1 MRSKGPEEL
10 EYTFLKVINENVP
23 SGDTT
28 HTAEPTTADRTVLV
42 WPEAR
47 QLYRTLTN
55 SLVNYGLARL
65 SPEPPAS
72 LQAAQLAAPSHTL
85 LCSYYTNDC
94 MGFQPSAAI

>member
-10 EYTFLKVINENVP
+10 EYAFLKVINENVP

-55 SLVNYGLARL
+55 SLVNYCLARL
-65 SPEPPAS
+65 SPEPPR
-72 LQAAQLAAPSHTL
+72 QR
-85 LCSYYTNDC
+85 
-94 MGFQPSAAI
+94 AI